1 MSMTSSDVVRSG
13 YATAADGTSN
23 PIRTTRVSAVA
34 TGDAQGRYYEGAS
47 RGNIFSAGLTAW
59 TGTVAAGNIIGAA
72 AAASTQ
78 FAIWNPTGSGKN
90 LSILKFC
97 VYPIS
102 GTAPIPAVF
111 HSKSTTAPTIANSIA
126 TTYGYFSCNN
136 VGLPAASVAGVVAHQ
151 AGTALTGSSV
161 LSIVRAA
168 DLFITAGA
176 AANLGGAK
184 CVEYVDGDIVIPPG
198 TAWVPTWAAAG
209 TTFLGGYSVTWE
221 EIPV

>member
-1 MSMTSSDVVRSG
+1 MLNEIRTGLNQQS
-13 YATAADGTSN
+13 DGT
-23 PIRTTRVSAVA
+23 VSAARASRIGALV
-34 TGDAQGRYYEGAS
+34 TGDGQSKYYEQTS
-47 RGNIFSAGLTAW
+47 RGNVFSLVLGATTATPSAGQL
-59 TGTVAAGNIIGAA
+59 NAA
-72 AAASTQ
+72 AAAAVTQ

-198 TAWVPTWAAAG
+198 TCWVPTWAAAG